1 MTVSE
6 QLHRSLFVI
15 WQDRESRRWHPV
27 GRLTKNDR
35 EYRFEYTNGAS
46 EAPSFTPFAGMREL
60 DRVFVSD
67 TLFPLFANRVIAASR
82 PEYPRVMRWLGLD
95 EEWTGR
101 I

>member
-15 WQDRESRRWHPV
+15 WQDAESRRWHPV
-27 GRLTKNDR
+27 GRLTKKDR
-35 EYRFEYTNGAS
+35 EYRFEYINGAS

-60 DRVFVSD
+60 DCVFVSD
-67 TLFPLFANRVIAASR
+67 TLFPLFATSGYRGVATGISQSDALAGIGR
-82 PEYPRVMRWLGLD
+82 GME
-95 EEWTGR
+95 GR

>member
-15 WQDRESRRWHPV
+15 WQDPESRRWHPV

-35 EYRFEYTNGAS
+35 EYRFEYINGAS
-46 EAPSFTPFAGMREL
+46 EAPSFTPFSGMREL

-67 TLFPLFANRVIAASR
+67 TLFPLFANRVIAA
-82 PEYPRVMRWLGLD
+82 VA
-95 EEWTGR
+95 TGISQSDALAGIGR
-101 I
+101 GMEGQI